1 MRWQKH
7 LACAAMPCKHASYKA
22 VVASQ
27 HVWLQVSPAS
37 PIHGPNQWPTQRPT
51 FDTALREYI
60 DSMLHLGQHLMRGK
74 AQDQTLPV
82 LQADSQLVSQVHRF
96 WHVNKKLMSH
106 DVTASQSQ
114 PVDEPS
120 PQAMTGTL

>member
-22 VVASQ
+22 LVASQ

-96 WHVNKKLMSH
+96 WHVNKKLRDMMSQRPSLSLLM
-106 DVTASQSQ
+106 SQ
-114 PVDEPS
+114 VHR
-120 PQAMTGTL
+120 L